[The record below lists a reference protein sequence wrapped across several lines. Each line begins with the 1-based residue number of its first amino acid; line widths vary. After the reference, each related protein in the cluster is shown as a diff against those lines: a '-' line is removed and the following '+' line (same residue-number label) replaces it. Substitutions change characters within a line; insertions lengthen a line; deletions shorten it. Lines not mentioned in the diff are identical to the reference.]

1 MRTVNVAD
9 ITAAVARMA
18 VEANTTLPSDLI
30 AALEVARSREESPVG
45 RRVLDQILENDKLAA
60 FEGVPACQDTGLAV
74 FFVELGQDV
83 HLGGGGL
90 IAAINEGVRQGYQD
104 GFLRKSTC
112 HPFTRK
118 NVGDNTPAVVHV
130 DVVPGDKLKI
140 AFAPKGGGSENMSTV
155 TMLKPSQGRAGV
167 VKAVVDWVRQAGGNP
182 CPPII
187 VGVGIG
193 GNFERAAILAKK
205 AVFRAVGQPNPDPEV
220 AALEAE
226 ILAGVEKTGVG
237 PMGLGGRV
245 TAFAVHALLEPC
257 HIASLPLA
265 VNIQCHAAR
274 HKEVEL

>member
-9 ITAAVARMA
+9 ITSAVARMA
-18 VEANTTLPSDLI
+18 VEANTTLPDDLI
-30 AALEVARSREESPVG
+30 AVLEAARLREQSPVG

-60 FEGVPACQDTGLAV
+60 AEGVPACQDTGLAV

-83 HLGGGGL
+83 RLEGGGL
-90 IAAINEGVRQGYQD
+90 VDAINQGVRQGYKD

-130 DVVPGDKLKI
+130 DVVPGDKLTI
-140 AFAPKGGGSENMSTV
+140 SFAPKGGGSENMSIV
-155 TMLKPSQGRAGV
+155 HMLKPSQGRAGV

-193 GNFERAAILAKK
+193 GNFERSAILAKK
-205 AVFRAVGQPNPDPEV
+205 AVFRAVGRPNPDADI

-226 ILAGVEKTGVG
+226 ILEGIEKTGVG

-257 HIASLPLA
+257 HIASFPLA

>member
-18 VEANTTLPSDLI
+18 VEANTTLPGDLI
-30 AALEVARSREESPVG
+30 AALEAAREREESPVG
-45 RRVLDQILENDKLAA
+45 RRVLDQILANDRLAA
-60 FEGVPACQDTGLAV
+60 VEGVPACQDTGLAV
-74 FFVELGQDV
+74 FFVTLGQEV
-83 HLGGGGL
+83 HLEGGGL
-90 IAAINEGVRQGYQD
+90 IDAINEGVRRGYKD

-130 DVVPGDKLKI
+130 DLVPGDRLTI

-167 VKAVVDWVRQAGGNP
+167 VKAVIDWVRQSGGNP
-182 CPPII
+182 CPPTI
-187 VGVGIG
+187 VGVGVG
-193 GNFERAAILAKK
+193 GNFERSAILAKK
-205 AVFRAVGQPNPDPEV
+205 ALLRPVGQPNPDPDM

-226 ILAGVEKTGVG
+226 ILAGIEKTGVG

-257 HIASLPLA
+257 HIASFPLA
-265 VNIQCHAAR
+265 INIQCHAAR